1 MNDITRLVY
10 LGIILCFCSCAS
22 INKKE
27 ITRELISVEKEFHNH
42 TGFVLYDPEEDKTII
57 SYQGNQYFTPASNT
71 KIPTLYLSLH
81 VLPDSLPGI
90 YYVEKGDSLIFWGTG
105 DPSFLNERLPESQI
119 YEFLKDSGKKLF
131 FSGDN
136 FYDDHF
142 GSGWAWDDYAYT
154 FSSEKS
160 PFTIYGNNIRV
171 NKGRNQSYL
180 QVEQPYFKRFF
191 WLADSSNRSEQIER
205 DYNSNSFVY
214 YPPTAPKFIKEEIPF
229 KYSDYVFTQALADT
243 LNKPVRLLKM
253 ALPKDYET
261 KYSIVSDSAYRV
273 MMQQSDNFIAEQLLL
288 TCAGVLTDS
297 LKSENGV
304 LYGQNELF
312 KDAPDSMVWVDGSGL
327 SRYNLFTPASLVWI
341 WSQLYKEIPHERL
354 YSLLPAGGQPGTLRR
369 YYKAEEPYLF
379 GKTGTLSNN
388 HNLSGFLKTKK
399 GKVYI
404 FAFMNNNYP
413 EKSGPVKRRM
423 EKILQDIYLNN

>member
-1 MNDITRLVY
+1 MNDIARFIY
-10 LGIILCFCSCAS
+10 WGILLCFFSCAS

-42 TGFVLYDPEEDKTII
+42 TGFVLYDPEEDKTLI

-71 KIPTLYLSLH
+71 KIPTLYLSMH
-81 VLPDSLPGI
+81 ILPDSIPGI

-105 DPSFLNERLPESQI
+105 DPSFLNDRLPQSQI
-119 YEFLKDSGKKLF
+119 YEFLKKSDKKLF

-136 FYDDHF
+136 FYDHHF
-142 GSGWAWDDYAYT
+142 GSGWAWDDYLYT

-160 PFTIYGNNIRV
+160 PFTIYGNNIKVKKSRS
-171 NKGRNQSYL
+171 QSFL
-180 QVEQPYFKRFF
+180 EVEQAYFKRYF
-191 WLADSSNRSEQIER
+191 WLGDSANISEQVVR

-214 YPPTAPKFIKEEIPF
+214 HPPLASKTINDEIPF
-229 KYSDYVFTQALADT
+229 KYSDYLLTQALADT
-243 LNKPVRLLKM
+243 LNKQVGLLEM
-253 ALPKDYET
+253 PLPLHYET
-261 KYSIVSDSAYRV
+261 KYSILADSAYRV

-288 TCAGVLTDS
+288 TCAGILTDS
-297 LKSENGV
+297 LKAENG
-304 LYGQNELF
+304 LMYGQRELF
-312 KDAPDSMVWVDGSGL
+312 KNIPDSLVWVDGSGL
-327 SRYNLFTPASLVWI
+327 SRYNLFTPAALVWI
-341 WSQLYKEIPHERL
+341 WTQLYKEVPHERL

-369 YYKAEEPYLF
+369 YYQSDEPYLF

-399 GKVYI
+399 GKIYV

-423 EKILQDIYLNN
+423 EKILQEIYLNN